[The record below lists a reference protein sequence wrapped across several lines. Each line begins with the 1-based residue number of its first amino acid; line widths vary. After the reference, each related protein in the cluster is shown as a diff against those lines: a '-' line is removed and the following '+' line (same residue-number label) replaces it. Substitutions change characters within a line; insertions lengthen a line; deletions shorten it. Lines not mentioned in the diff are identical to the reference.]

1 MMTNLTTTQLRLFVV
16 FLDTGVIPAGQ
27 VDQNGIPKITTV
39 GEKLSMSNAVVEIG
53 ALVLTQKMTVAA
65 TKTSFLLVLL
75 VSSETRLIV
84 TGWCNM
90 LSDTFRRWIMHLA
103 SCQQLWLGNYRDRRL
118 GLLILHRSFSLNK
131 RQVQLTSFFLQIRLS
146 AAYKYRLQRA
156 ATVRA
161 ALQAP

>member
-1 MMTNLTTTQLRLFVV
+1 MTTNLTTTQLRLFVV

-84 TGWCNM
+84 AG
-90 LSDTFRRWIMHLA
+90 IMSTTLV
-103 SCQQLWLGNYRDRRL
+103 G
-118 GLLILHRSFSLNK
+118 
-131 RQVQLTSFFLQIRLS
+131 
-146 AAYKYRLQRA
+146 
-156 ATVRA
+156 
-161 ALQAP
+161 